1 MTSCAMVEG
10 MHLQVRGLEIG
21 IKENHLTHM
30 LVKQTNSVHNQ
41 CAKKCEDL
49 MTQKQ
54 SIQTTLDKQYEEV
67 KSEYQVRLNASIE
80 VIRQLLKGALSFR
93 GHDESESSIRRGHF

>member
-1 MTSCAMVEG
+1 
-10 MHLQVRGLEIG
+10 
-21 IKENHLTHM
+21 M

-41 CAKKCEDL
+41 CVKKCEDL

>member
-1 MTSCAMVEG
+1 
-10 MHLQVRGLEIG
+10 
-21 IKENHLTHM
+21 
-30 LVKQTNSVHNQ
+30 
-41 CAKKCEDL
+41 

-80 VIRQLLKGALSFR
+80 VIRQLLKGALPFR